1 MKLDALWVLGVF
13 SALAAVCAVTAS
25 IVTTRRQTGLSR
37 LLAGIAVALVA
48 IFIIVAWTRNL
59 R

>member
-1 MKLDALWVLGVF
+1 MELDALWVIGVV

-37 LLAGIAVALVA
+37 LFAGIAVALVA
-48 IFIIVAWTRNL
+48 IFVIIARTRNL